1 MDSTIAFDKW
11 LSDQFDNGLVD
22 IKFAIVPGKDVSPEA
37 VKAEILTADALIKAG
52 VDDAA
57 PLPTSGIPDQIQ
69 AIISNT
75 ALH

>member
-57 PLPTSGIPDQIQ
+57 PLPTSGIPDHIQ